1 MSETYPDPLRRFL
14 ITLPILA
21 ASTMV
26 AVDMTIANVALPH
39 MQSTMSASTDQI
51 TWVLTSYLIAGA
63 IATPLSG
70 WLAQRCGRKLVLV
83 ASVAGFSMA
92 SALCGAANSLAM
104 IVFAR
109 MLQGASGAAIIPLA
123 QAILLDINPPED
135 HTKAMAQFSLG
146 SMAGPIIGPTLGG
159 WLTDSL
165 SWRWV
170 FFINVPFGVLGF
182 VTLLAF
188 LPEHREAR
196 PGRFDMF
203 GFAAV
208 SVALAAFQLMI
219 DRGEQLDWFES
230 AEIRIYATICGLAA
244 FMALVHMIT
253 VRDPFIRPEL
263 FKDRNFTIGNLFG
276 VLLGVAIFAT
286 VPAIV
291 VMMQT
296 LLGYTAFRTGMIGMP
311 RAIGTIVA
319 MLIVTR
325 LANRVDIRA
334 ILIGGMTIS
343 GVGMLMY
350 ARISLL
356 VDQDW
361 LLLAGL
367 IQGIGGGLTFVP
379 LSVLVYNT
387 LPRELRN
394 EGAAMYALLRN
405 MGNAIGISYLQSKL
419 IHFTAMSHALLV
431 ENIRP
436 GRPELQFGRPDFD
449 PSSTE
454 MLARMEGEISRQA
467 SMVGNIELYK
477 LVFVLIVA
485 MLPMILMMR
494 TGARTVAAPMAA
506 ME

>member
-1 MSETYPDPLRRFL
+1 VSESYPDPLRRFL

-70 WLAQRCGRKLVLV
+70 WLAQRFGRKLVLV
-83 ASVAGFSMA
+83 ASVAGFTAA

-104 IVFAR
+104 LVFAR

-159 WLTDSL
+159 WLTDSM

-170 FFINVPFGVLGF
+170 FFINIPFGILGF
-182 VTLLAF
+182 VTLLLF
-188 LPEHREAR
+188 LAEHREAR
-196 PGRFDMF
+196 PNRFDMF

-208 SVALAAFQLMI
+208 SIALGSFQLMI
-219 DRGEQLDWFES
+219 DRGERLDWFES
-230 AEIRIYATICGLAA
+230 GEIRIYATICGLSA
-244 FMALVHMIT
+244 FMALVHMLT
-253 VRDPFIRPEL
+253 VREPFIRPEL
-263 FKDRNFTIGNLFG
+263 FKDRNFTIGNVFG
-276 VLLGVAIFAT
+276 VLLGIAIFAT

-291 VMMQT
+291 VMTQT
-296 LLGYTAFRTGMIGMP
+296 LLGYTAFRTGMVGMP

-325 LANRVDIRA
+325 LANRIDTRA
-334 ILIGGMTIS
+334 ILMGGMAIS
-343 GVGMLMY
+343 AVSMLMY
-350 ARISLL
+350 SRLSLL
-356 VDQDW
+356 IDQDW
-361 LLLAGL
+361 LLIAGL

-379 LSVLVYNT
+379 LSVVIYTT

-419 IHFTAMSHALLV
+419 IHFTAISHAQLV
-431 ENIRP
+431 ENIQP
-436 GRPELQFGRPDFD
+436 TNLPLQYGRPDFD
-449 PSSTE
+449 ISSTE
-454 MLARMEGEISRQA
+454 MLARMEGEIARQA
-467 SMVGNIELYK
+467 SMVGNVELYK
-477 LVFVLIVA
+477 LVFVLMIA
-485 MLPMILMMR
+485 MLPMILLMR
-494 TGARTVAAPMAA
+494 TSAKTPPMHLPA